1 MSRRFHPPPLAGFYI
16 EPGSEQATALHEARG
31 QAFADGRADGLL
43 EGHATGFA
51 EGQAKTRAELQAELD
66 TLHETLAKCEKRETI
81 GNAMERLLAVR
92 DVDLATLESTVRDV
106 AVIALRTIFPVLL
119 SRAAGA
125 EIAALLAGA
134 LTDRVP
140 EVLTLRAHPETI
152 AALADMT
159 LADGALADMTLADG
173 ALADGV
179 ITDNHRVSLTA
190 DPRLGFGA
198 AEIGWTGG
206 GLTFDPASLL
216 SRITSVLTPS
226 PSAELLPPTQ
236 GHPPPRED
244 TPDPRPTD
252 ASIAGLPPDPTIPS
266 QLTEPSQ

>member
-1 MSRRFHPPPLAGFYI
+1 MSRRFRPPPLAGFYI
-16 EPGSEQATALHEARG
+16 EPGSEHATALHEARG
-31 QAFADGRADGLL
+31 RAFADGRADGLL

-152 AALADMT
+152 AAVADM
-159 LADGALADMTLADG
+159 ALADG

-179 ITDNHRVSLTA
+179 ITENHRVILTG

-226 PSAELLPPTQ
+226 PRAELLPPAQ

-244 TPDPRPTD
+244 APDPGPTD
-252 ASIAGLPPDPTIPS
+252 VSIAGQPPDPAIPH
-266 QLTEPSQ
+266 QPTEPSQ

>member
-1 MSRRFHPPPLAGFYI
+1 MSRRFRPPPLAGFYI
-16 EPGSEQATALHEARG
+16 EPGSEHATALHEARG

-92 DVDLATLESTVRDV
+92 DVDLAALESTVRDV

-134 LTDRVP
+134 LTDRGP

-159 LADGALADMTLADG
+159 LADPALADG
-173 ALADGV
+173 ALADGG
-179 ITDNHRVSLTA
+179 ITDNHRVVLTA

-226 PSAELLPPTQ
+226 PRAELLPPAP

-244 TPDPRPTD
+244 ALDPGPTD
-252 ASIAGLPPDPTIPS
+252 LSIAGQPPDPTIPP
-266 QLTEPSQ
+266 QPTEPSQ